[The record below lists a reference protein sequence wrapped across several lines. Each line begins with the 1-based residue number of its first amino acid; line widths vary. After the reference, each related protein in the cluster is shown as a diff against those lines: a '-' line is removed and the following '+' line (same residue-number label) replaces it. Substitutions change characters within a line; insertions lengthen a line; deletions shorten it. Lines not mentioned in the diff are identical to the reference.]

1 MRQSSSSVAANCDP
15 IYYKSVNEDIDIY
28 DGRTYANLL
37 PSSSSVCATEDDDP
51 TNQGSSYDLDDCDD
65 NSENVETTTHGNTAL
80 IARAMKYTDYMT
92 PPKDERLELI
102 LRVHLLG
109 HVGINAVEKILHND
123 YYVHWTNMRD
133 NITKVLN
140 DCHACQS
147 HGIFKV
153 GYHPPR
159 S

>member
-1 MRQSSSSVAANCDP
+1 MRQSSLSIAANRDP
-15 IYYKSVNEDIDIY
+15 IYYKFVNEDIDIY
-28 DGRTYANLL
+28 DARAYANLL
-37 PSSSSVCATEDDDP
+37 SSSSSVRATEDDP

-109 HVGINAVEKILHND
+109 HVDERNSYNVSRVQFSITLAFAMAIN
-123 YYVHWTNMRD
+123 
-133 NITKVLN
+133 
-140 DCHACQS
+140 
-147 HGIFKV
+147 
-153 GYHPPR
+153 
-159 S
+159 